1 MQKEIEV
8 LRAKLVVLEAKD
20 QQLKIEIQEQ
30 DRHIH
35 EQDYELSTLLSWVSL
50 KELQTIGKALADIL
64 VASHKIPYSLDFP
77 EPVKRYLFYGLFFD
91 KKSALFLCLLF
102 FIVLYYI

>member
-1 MQKEIEV
+1 MSVQKEIEV

-20 QQLKIEIQEQ
+20 QELRIEIQEQ
-30 DRHIH
+30 DRHIQ

-64 VASHKIPYSLDFP
+64 VASHKIPYRLEFP
-77 EPVKRYLFYGLFFD
+77 ESVKRYSFCGLFV
-91 KKSALFLCLLF
+91 F
-102 FIVLYYI
+102 FK